1 MSALGFL
8 GGLGSFAGNFQ
19 KGFEQSEDREQL
31 KKDREYQRQQRE
43 FDQGQQKRKLDEQKR
58 ADDLRAGDAAVATTE
73 EIDDP
78 NWKPAPASENP
89 VAQVSI
95 GDDGTETV
103 TPAQEPQQA
112 PKIKR
117 QRQWDSI
124 YRDYAAN
131 RQKAGDTAGALE
143 FSDKANKVA
152 AQRSSN
158 AFMQLQADAGSKTPI
173 QLAREIGKI
182 FDSDP
187 MNGGTKSIEE
197 LPNGGVRMT
206 LFNKDTGQTSTKEF
220 TGEKARERLLA
231 DFNAYFR
238 PESYAKLL
246 DKRIETQ
253 DARTAELL
261 KPYSLRPG
269 EKRQVMG
276 ADGKVITLGENNTDR
291 VQIGED
297 ADGNP
302 IYGKPGGSGR
312 GAGTGSG
319 KAPKS
324 PVDEAQD
331 LMKDALGKADG
342 SPEGAA
348 RYTRAVSYLDGV
360 FASNPSMSP
369 RVAAAIASDAAA
381 DPTRITMQIDNRTGQ
396 VSKVYS
402 NPDFEGGRQ
411 FNLGANAGTVEQMEK
426 AVGKQG
432 MVQSVNGML
441 DTLAAAAPEE
451 SRAAAREQFIA
462 TASNPTARA
471 AFLAAAKAA
480 GKDTQALT
488 RQLDLVKTYLP
499 AAKPDNKPGINQ
511 PGGLRQKPV
520 DPTSPAGRSQARQVE
535 LRAQADR
542 REQERMAAQQ
552 ALSKQFQADKASM
565 DPLALAQ
572 KYDALRGQLPTADA
586 AELQSI
592 ERNIR

>member
-19 KGFEQSEDREQL
+19 QGYEQSEDREQL
-31 KKDREYQRQQRE
+31 KKDRDFQRQQRE
-43 FDQGQQKRKLDEQKR
+43 FEQGQQRRKLDEQKR
-58 ADDLRAGDAAVATTE
+58 ADDLRAGDSAVATTE

-78 NWKPAPASENP
+78 NWKPTPVSENP
-89 VAQVSI
+89 VAEVVV
-95 GDDGTETV
+95 GEDGSETV
-103 TPAQEPQQA
+103 TPAQAPQQA

-117 QRQWDSI
+117 QRQWDAI

-143 FSDKANKVA
+143 FTDKANKIA
-152 AQRSSN
+152 AQRSAN
-158 AFMQLQADAGSKTPI
+158 AFMTLQADAGNKTPI
-173 QLAREIGKI
+173 ELAREIGKI
-182 FDSDP
+182 FDADP

-220 TGEKARERLLA
+220 TGEKARDRLLA

-238 PESYAKLL
+238 PEAYAKLL

-261 KPYSLRPG
+261 KPYTLRPG

-276 ADGKVITLGENNTDR
+276 PDGKVVT
-291 VQIGED
+291 IGE
-297 ADGNP
+297 GNLP
-302 IYGKPGGSGR
+302 KGYELVTDESGNVVMRPSATAGK
-312 GAGTGSG
+312 TG
-319 KAPKS
+319 KTPKT
-324 PVDEAQD
+324 PVEEAQD
-331 LMKDALGKADG
+331 VMKDALGKADG

-348 RYTRAVSYLDGV
+348 RYTRALSYLDGV
-360 FASNPSMSP
+360 FAGNPNVSP

-381 DPTRITMQIDNRTGQ
+381 DPTRVTMQIDNRTGQ
-396 VSKVYS
+396 ISKVYS

-441 DTLAAAAPEE
+441 DAIAAGAPEAN
-451 SRAAAREQFIA
+451 RAAVREQFIA
-462 TASNPTARA
+462 VASNPTARA
-471 AFLAAAKAA
+471 EFLAAAKAA
-480 GKDTQALT
+480 GRDTQALT
-488 RQLDLVKTYLP
+488 RQLDLVKAYAP
-499 AAKPDNKPGINQ
+499 APKANTKGPAVTP
-511 PGGLRQKPV
+511 PGGMRPQPV
-520 DPTSPAGRSQARQVE
+520 DPTSPAGRSQARQAE
-535 LRAQADR
+535 MRAEAAR
-542 REQERMAAQQ
+542 KEQERMAAQQ

-565 DPLALAQ
+565 NPLELAQ
-572 KYDALRGQLPTADA
+572 KYDAVRGQLPTADA